1 MAAKSS
7 VPLFLS
13 SLVLALV
20 TGFLVSFSLA
30 WSATPAQATV
40 PLEPAIPAA
49 TNLMPVS
56 GVTPTPTPRP
66 ARIRLEGPIEQIG
79 SVTWIVGGRAIV
91 VTPSTVVVGT
101 ARLGVLAQVMADV
114 WPNGVLLAI
123 RISIPEQ
130 TDQVQFS
137 GVIQQITAAAWV
149 VNGVT
154 VTITS
159 RTIIT
164 GAVPQVG
171 CLALV
176 QGIRQSPQIV
186 QATWISVT
194 ATGPEPITFRGMI
207 EALTPQRW
215 QISGTDVRITPQTV
229 VFGATPTIGYVAYVT
244 GTRQLPGSTITII
257 ARQIQVKTPQDDRLD
272 FSGVIQ
278 WVEDAA
284 WVVNGITVAITSTTV
299 ITGLPPAI
307 GNTAYVTGFPIST
320 TIVQAESIGVGLPP
334 RDLVQF
340 RGMIRALNSDQ
351 WIVNQVTVTLTSYTV
366 ITEGVP
372 TIGDIADVK
381 GLRQPDNS
389 VVALVI
395 RVQDQN
401 RESVEFQGMIQSVG
415 TLSWLVAGR
424 TIWLLPDTEISPPSI
439 RPAAGMFATVRAL
452 RIVTGQL
459 LAERIILRVP
469 VNTVEFSGFVQAM
482 SNMHWVVATIPISI
496 TSNTFIDERE
506 GPARVGSY
514 VDVRAIHQ
522 GNALV
527 AQLIRVRAMPPQT
540 PTSQPTPWPTPVS
553 SPVVRPTFTAT
564 RTPVGQETPGIVP
577 MRTVTPTAT
586 LTR

>member
-1 MAAKSS
+1 MLTKPSLPF
-7 VPLFLS
+7 VFLS
-13 SLVLALV
+13 LILALV
-20 TGFLVSFSLA
+20 AGFLVSLGLA
-30 WSATPAQATV
+30 WSVTPAQAIA
-40 PLEPAIPAA
+40 PLDSPIQTA
-49 TNLMPVS
+49 TNLTTVS
-56 GVTPTPTPRP
+56 GITPTPTPRP
-66 ARIRLEGPIEQIG
+66 ARIRFDGPIEQIG
-79 SVTWIVGGRAIV
+79 TVTWIIGGRAIV
-91 VTPSTVVVGT
+91 VTPGTVVEGT
-101 ARLGVLAQVMADV
+101 ARLGALAQVTADV

-137 GVIQQITAAAWV
+137 GVIQQVTAAAWV

-171 CLALV
+171 YLALV

-194 ATGPEPITFRGMI
+194 ATGPEPIAFRGMI
-207 EALTPQRW
+207 ETLTPHRW
-215 QISGTDVRITPQTV
+215 QVSGTDVRITPQTV
-229 VFGATPTIGYVAYVT
+229 ISGASPTIGYVAYVT
-244 GTRQLPGSTITII
+244 GTRQLLGSTITII

-278 WVEDAA
+278 WVEDTA

-307 GNTAYVTGFPIST
+307 GNTAYVVGFPIST
-320 TIVQAESIGVGLPP
+320 TIVQAESLSVGLPP
-334 RDLVQF
+334 RELVQL
-340 RGMIRALNSDQ
+340 RGMIRSLNAER
-351 WIVNQVTVTLTSYTV
+351 WIVNQMTVTLTSYTV
-366 ITEGVP
+366 ITDGVP
-372 TIGDIADVK
+372 SIGDIADVK

-395 RVQDQN
+395 RVQDQT
-401 RESVEFQGMIQSVG
+401 RETVEFQGMIQSAG
-415 TLSWLVAGR
+415 SLSWLVAGR
-424 TIWLLPDTEISPPSI
+424 TIWLLPDTEILPSGI

-469 VNTVEFSGFVQAM
+469 VNTVEFSGEIQALT
-482 SNMHWVVATIPISI
+482 NTRWVVASIPLAI

-506 GPARVGSY
+506 GPARLGAY

-527 AQLIRVRAMPPQT
+527 AQLIRVRIRPLQT
-540 PTSQPTPWPTPVS
+540 PTPLS
-553 SPVVRPTFTAT
+553 SPVVKPTSTAT
-564 RTPVGQETPGIVP
+564 RTPIGLETPGIVP
-577 MRTVTPTAT
+577 GRTATPTST
-586 LTR
+586 PGR